1 MTSRDHSLLGRDR
14 RAVSEVVG
22 YTLLVGIV
30 TVTVI
35 ALLVGAMS
43 VQSAI
48 QDQTESESV
57 QQEMQDVDATFGRIA
72 HGDNRTSVNVQT
84 ETANRLSVVREGEVR
99 IFVNDECNVTR
110 NLSSIRHEKDGE
122 TLAYELGGRFRVTD
136 GGVGIVSPP
145 DLAFENGTV
154 DLTITNL
161 TGRTASSMTFVK
173 DVERSM
179 GGNETDQVL
188 FEGTCSQPENVTV
201 SITSDFA
208 DGWERYAE
216 DEFPAGTVSRSGD
229 TVNVTLN
236 RSHLPEEAD
245 PANNTVVDFSNTS
258 HYDVDG
264 DVPSITITKPDDS
277 NVYPVRMKPI
287 YQGMQVTRTAETEV
301 DTDYYRRGIDVVFVL
316 DESGSMGDPTPDG
329 NIKRDAMVGS
339 SQTFL
344 GYLNNSIDRA
354 GIVGYNSTYHTSSP
368 SHYHLIDDQYYLSN
382 DFVEAN
388 KTLETLVAQ
397 GGTRINEGLYKM
409 LAINDLTSGT
419 NRKQI
424 GLLLTDGKNNPEDL
438 NDDTIERAKDAAAN
452 DIVIYTI
459 GFGDPDGEFNE
470 TLLKR
475 VADITGGE
483 YHYATNASELEDVF
497 EDIAISISSRKKVVH
512 DPASM
517 KLATGGST
525 FRPKIPTSPDYVA
538 NYSGFLNVNDPAA
551 AANFSFTFGLEN
563 GEPLNL
569 TSYKYECDEWE
580 LTGDVKVNNT
590 TEEQYYVT
598 RCAEINDSADSQT
611 KITGSDIHVY
621 TSGNTTSDVKD
632 DLGETQWFQANFS
645 EALEPYVNDS
655 TDEFELESNQ
665 AIVGVNY
672 SNGQRM
678 LLLLEIGRNQGE
690 NDLTHVVDVT
700 IDDVEIEE
708 KDEQSS

>member
-1 MTSRDHSLLGRDR
+1 MTDRDHEFLGADR

-22 YTLLVGIV
+22 YTLLIGIV
-30 TVTVI
+30 TVTIV

-48 QDQTESESV
+48 QDQAESENV

-72 HGDNRTSVNVQT
+72 HGDNRTSVSVRT
-84 ETANRLSVVREGEVR
+84 ETANQLSVVREGEVR
-99 IFVNDECNVTR
+99 VTVNDKCNVTR
-110 NLSSIRHEKDGE
+110 DVSSIRHEKEGE
-122 TLAYELGGRFRVTD
+122 TLAYELGGTFRVTD

-145 DLAFENGTV
+145 DLAFENGTI

-173 DVERSM
+173 DVESSM

-188 FEGTCSQPENVTV
+188 FNGTCSQPKNVTV
-201 SITSDFA
+201 SVTSDFA

-216 DEFPAGTVSRSGD
+216 DEFPAGTVSRTGD

-236 RSHLPEEAD
+236 RTYLPEAVN
-245 PANNTVVDFSNTS
+245 PANNTVVDFNNSS
-258 HYDVDG
+258 YYALDD
-264 DVPSITITKPDDS
+264 DPSITITKPDDS
-277 NVYPVRMKPI
+277 NVYPVRMVPI

-301 DTDYYRRGIDVVFVL
+301 DADYYRRGIDVVFVL
-316 DESGSMGDPTPDG
+316 DESGSMDWDGPDG
-329 NIKRDAMVGS
+329 NRKLDSMTDASKLFIGFLNSSMDQVG
-339 SQTFL
+339 
-344 GYLNNSIDRA
+344 A
-354 GIVGYNSTYHTSSP
+354 VGYTDYGMYHLVDDEYYLTDDFDGMNSTLDSKV
-368 SHYHLIDDQYYLSN
+368 DDRS
-382 DFVEAN
+382 
-388 KTLETLVAQ
+388 
-397 GGTRINEGLYKM
+397 GTHINRGLYKM
-409 LAINDLTSGT
+409 LTLYDLTSNF
-419 NRKQI
+419 NRDQYVV
-424 GLLLTDGKNNPEDL
+424 LLTDGE
-438 NDDTIERAKDAAAN
+438 NDYSGLDDKTVDRAEQAAAN
-452 DIVIYTI
+452 DIQIYTV
-459 GFGDPDGEFNE
+459 GFGEKSYLNE
-470 TLLKR
+470 PLLKQ
-475 VADITGGE
+475 VASISDGE
-483 YHYATNASELEDVF
+483 YHYAKNRSELQEVF
-497 EDIAISISSRKKVVH
+497 RDIAKSISSRKKVVH

-517 KLATGGST
+517 KLATSGST

-580 LTGDVKVNNT
+580 LTGGVKVNNT
-590 TEEQYYVT
+590 TGEQYYVT
-598 RCAEINDSADSQT
+598 RCAEINGSADSET
-611 KITGSDIHVY
+611 TITGTDIHVY

-645 EALEPYVNDS
+645 EVLDPYVNDS

-665 AIVGVNY
+665 AIVGINY

-690 NDLTHVVDVT
+690 NDLTYVVDVS

-708 KDEQSS
+708 KDEQSG